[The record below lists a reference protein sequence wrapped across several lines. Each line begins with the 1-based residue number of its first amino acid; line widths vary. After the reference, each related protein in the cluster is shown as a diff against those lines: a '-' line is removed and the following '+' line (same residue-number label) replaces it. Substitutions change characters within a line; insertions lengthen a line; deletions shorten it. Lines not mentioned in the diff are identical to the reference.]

1 MVTISVLFKKKLK
14 WPPAQISYT
23 ALKFENPKFTSN
35 RPVAGSAG
43 GQPWWPPIYRN
54 SPNSS
59 QLLSAL
65 FHWGGDIDET
75 QPNMRAKSLFSIRF
89 FFNISKTESHHAT
102 TSWIN
107 WAMGN
112 PRPFLCT
119 MKCRKHRC
127 CLFKLS
133 NKFPDGSS
141 RVCYRLVGLTN
152 VVNAKLEHV
161 CKIFQ
166 ATNIR
171 VIRNLLKV
179 CTNSDSFGFYHFLF
193 QTQPHL
199 AAKNLATQTRRFAQ
213 NCRQLS
219 K

>member
-1 MVTISVLFKKKLK
+1 MVTVSVLFKRTLK
-14 WPPAQISYT
+14 WPPILWN
-23 ALKFENPKFTSN
+23 LKIPNPKFTSN
-35 RPVAGSAG
+35 REVAGSTG
-43 GQPWWPPIYRN
+43 GQPWWPPIYLN

-59 QLLSAL
+59 QMLSVL

-89 FFNISKTESHHAT
+89 FFNISKTEFHHVT

-112 PRPFLCT
+112 PGSFLCT

-141 RVCYRLVGLTN
+141 RVCCRLVALRN
-152 VVNAKLEHV
+152 VVDAKSEHV

-166 ATNIR
+166 ATNIGI
-171 VIRNLLKV
+171 IRNLVKA
-179 CTNSDSFGFYHFLF
+179 CTNSNSFTFYHFLF
-193 QTQPHL
+193 QAQLHL
-199 AAKNLATQTRRFAQ
+199 TVRNLLTPNLHRTAG
-213 NCRQLS
+213 S
-219 K
+219 

>member
-1 MVTISVLFKKKLK
+1 MVTASVLFKKHLK
-14 WPPAQISYT
+14 WPPIQISYT
-23 ALKFENPKFTSN
+23 ALKFESPKFTSN
-35 RPVAGSAG
+35 RDVAGSTG
-43 GQPWWPPIYRN
+43 GQNWWPPIYCN

-65 FHWGGDIDET
+65 FHWGGDVDEAE
-75 QPNMRAKSLFSIRF
+75 PNMRAKNPFSQLDFFF
-89 FFNISKTESHHAT
+89 FFNISKTEFHHAT

-112 PRPFLCT
+112 PRSFLCT

-161 CKIFQ
+161 REIFQ
-166 ATNIR
+166 ATKH
-171 VIRNLLKV
+171 RNPQKLGEGL
-179 CTNSDSFGFYHFLF
+179 YPL
-193 QTQPHL
+193 
-199 AAKNLATQTRRFAQ
+199 
-213 NCRQLS
+213 
-219 K
+219 

>member
-1 MVTISVLFKKKLK
+1 MK
-14 WPPAQISYT
+14 
-23 ALKFENPKFTSN
+23 
-35 RPVAGSAG
+35 
-43 GQPWWPPIYRN
+43 
-54 SPNSS
+54 
-59 QLLSAL
+59 
-65 FHWGGDIDET
+65 

-89 FFNISKTESHHAT
+89 FFFNIPKTEFHHAT

-112 PRPFLCT
+112 PRSFLCT

-166 ATNIR
+166 ATNIGT
-171 VIRNLLKV
+171 IRNLVKV
-179 CTNSDSFGFYHFLF
+179 CTNSNSSEFYHFLLF

-199 AAKNLATQTRRFAQ
+199 TVKNLATWNRRLAQ
-213 NCRQLS
+213 SCRQLS
-219 K
+219 KELAHEKPFIFPSSS